1 MQGRFFWLSHN
12 DTPSLNYFQKAVQ
25 LQPDYAAAW
34 SGIADSFGGRAVAG
48 VIPPAEAKT
57 SWEAAARKAVDLDDS
72 LPEAHNS
79 LAAWYLFW
87 AWDWN
92 HAEAEAKRCIALTPN
107 YAEGFHVYSY
117 VLTVLNRPEEALQA
131 QKQGMELDP
140 LARPWALGYTYFHL
154 RRFDDAVKE
163 LRLREEARP
172 EDISMHELLSI
183 SYQFAGQEQES
194 AREWGQVFL
203 LQGDKNSAAAV
214 EREFQR
220 GGIQAVAEWDL
231 GRTGKEMQQGYVSPF
246 WRALEAA
253 RAKHKEETLHLL
265 EQAYREHSPRLVFL
279 QSEPVFDF
287 LHSEARYQALVRKV
301 GLPPTY

>member
-1 MQGRFFWLSHN
+1 MQGRFFWYSHN

-48 VIPPAEAKT
+48 VITPAEAKT
-57 SWEAAARKAVDLDDS
+57 TWEAAARKAVELDDS

-79 LAAWYLFW
+79 LAAWYFFW

-92 HAEAEAKRCIALTPN
+92 HAEAETKRCISLTPN

-117 VLTVLNRPEEALQA
+117 ILTVLNRPEEAVQA

-140 LARPWALGYTYFHL
+140 FALSWALGYTYFHL
-154 RRFDDAVKE
+154 RRFDDAVME

-172 EDISMHELLSI
+172 EDIGLHDLLSI
-183 SYQFAGQEQES
+183 SYQLAGKEQEA
-194 AREWGQVFL
+194 AREWRQVFL
-203 LQGDKNSAAAV
+203 LQGDKTSAAAV

-220 GGIQAVAEWDL
+220 GGIQGVAEWDWR
-231 GRTGKEMQQGYVSPF
+231 RTGKELQQG
-246 WRALEAA
+246 
-253 RAKHKEETLHLL
+253 
-265 EQAYREHSPRLVFL
+265 
-279 QSEPVFDF
+279 
-287 LHSEARYQALVRKV
+287 
-301 GLPPTY
+301 